1 MTSSQM
7 RDAMAWMHFP
17 GQSSESAVC
26 VIDPRRPKRG
36 PEGHMSATNGECK
49 CIYQILL
56 NANFSFFEAVLS
68 TSNGMIMNLSLVKVS
83 IFNTIK

>member
-1 MTSSQM
+1 
-7 RDAMAWMHFP
+7 
-17 GQSSESAVC
+17 
-26 VIDPRRPKRG
+26 
-36 PEGHMSATNGECK
+36 MSATNGECK